1 MIDLGA
7 LGLTEILR
15 LQEQLQHELTHRFER
30 HMALVFSDIVGSTPY
45 FARFGDAR
53 GHQLKTLHLDLLDN
67 CLPAREGRIVDVAG
81 DGAFVAFPNAGAAT
95 DAVVEFQEL
104 ICREN
109 SARERD
115 HQLRVRIGVHWGPV
129 LTDGKVTTGD
139 AANLCARVTAS
150 ADVGEIRLT
159 RDAFQTLAPL
169 RQVHCRPLGAVV
181 LKGIGRQVELYSLDW
196 RDHALFPTC
205 FRLEETRVE
214 APLPLQDIIA
224 FGRLAEHEG
233 APANDVVLALPEQ
246 LQARQIS
253 RWHFELR
260 RYLDGLRLHQVS
272 DGVTEVNGKT
282 IGKGQEAIIRPGSKV
297 RVANVLTI
305 TFSSPP
311 ADIVPENLET
321 TMVGRFELP

>member
-15 LQEQLQHELTHRFER
+15 LQEQLQQELAHRFER

-53 GHQLKTLHLDLLDN
+53 GHQMQTLHLDLLDN

-81 DGAFVAFPNAGAAT
+81 DGAFVAFPNAGAAV
-95 DAVVEFQEL
+95 DAVVEFQQL
-104 ICREN
+104 ICHAN

-115 HQLRVRIGVHWGPV
+115 HQLRVRVGVHWGPV
-129 LTDGKVTTGD
+129 LTDGTVITGD

-150 ADVGEIRLT
+150 ADIGEIRLT
-159 RDAFQTLAPL
+159 REAFQELAP
-169 RQVHCRPLGAVV
+169 QHQGHCRPLDPVV
-181 LKGIGRQVELYSLDW
+181 LKGIARQVELFSLDW
-196 RDHALFPTC
+196 RDNALFPTR
-205 FRLEETRVE
+205 FRIEETQVE
-214 APLPLQDIIA
+214 APVPLQDTVA

-233 APANDVVLALPEQ
+233 APANDVVLALPDA
-246 LQARQIS
+246 LKSRQIS

-260 RYLDGLRLHQVS
+260 RYADGMRLHQMS

-282 IGKGQEAIIRPGSKV
+282 IAKGQEAIIRPGCQV
-297 RVANVLTI
+297 RVANVLTL

-311 ADIVPENLET
+311 AAVVPENLEA
-321 TMVGRFELP
+321 TMVGRYDLP